1 LPFLYI
7 SYKEFHQSISKA
19 KYIVA
24 EFHQSISHHPVS
36 PPLLFIIGF
45 KGSVLSI
52 VILVPAVISDNKL
65 SFVKSLVFVG
75 IVGLFNI
82 SLSQLIEVQSD
93 FTFTS
98 AHASIQS
105 SFVILVVSIKL
116 FQVSFSTLSLFR
128 LVKLVFNLFLCINQL
143 SQLFNVSIVAILIP
157 ISCYCR
163 SSSPASS
170 YYSNIPPYFIIFP
183 YLSII
188 IKSSLDYTHTIFSRW
203 SSSSPASCY
212 IRSSHI
218 IFIIYI
224 LCKRQKLICL
234 F

>member
-24 EFHQSISHHPVS
+24 EFHQSISHHPVPP

-82 SLSQLIEVQSD
+82 SLSQLIEFQSD

-98 AHASIQS
+98 AQASIQS
-105 SFVILVVSIKL
+105 SFVILVVSIRL

-128 LVKLVFNLFLCINQL
+128 LVKLSFNLVLCTNQV

-163 SSSPASS
+163 SFVPINSYYIFFSPANSD
-170 YYSNIPPYFIIFP
+170 YSNIPPYFIIFP
-183 YLSII
+183 NLTII
-188 IKSSLDYTHTIFSRW
+188 I
-203 SSSSPASCY
+203 
-212 IRSSHI
+212 
-218 IFIIYI
+218 
-224 LCKRQKLICL
+224 
-234 F
+234 